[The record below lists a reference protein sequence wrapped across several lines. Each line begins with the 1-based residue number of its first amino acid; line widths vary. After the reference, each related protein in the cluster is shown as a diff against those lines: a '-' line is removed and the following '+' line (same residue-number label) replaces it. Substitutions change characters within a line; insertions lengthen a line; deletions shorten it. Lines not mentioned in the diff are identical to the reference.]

1 MTGDSDNII
10 GLDPTFQRPD
20 AERARRRARRRH
32 SLDGAVV
39 GLISNGKGQA
49 TLLLEGLYDELAK
62 IANPADRVLI
72 QKESVFAPPSEQ
84 DWSLI
89 TSRATVGVTAFGG

>member
-1 MTGDSDNII
+1 MT
-10 GLDPTFQRPD
+10 
-20 AERARRRARRRH
+20 
-32 SLDGAVV
+32 SLDGAIV

-49 TLLLEGLYDELAK
+49 TLFLETLYDELAK
-62 IANPADRVLI
+62 IADIDDTVLVE
-72 QKESVFAPPSEQ
+72 KEAVFAVPSQQ

>member
-1 MTGDSDNII
+1 VTNDSGKVI
-10 GLDPTFQRPD
+10 GLDPTFQRRD
-20 AERARRRARRRH
+20 AENTRRRARRTK

-62 IANPADRVLI
+62 IANTAGRVLI

>member
-1 MTGDSDNII
+1 VTSDSGKIL

-20 AERARRRARRRH
+20 AESTRRPARRPI

-49 TLLLEGLYDELAK
+49 TLLLEGLYDELANM
-62 IANPADRVLI
+62 ANTADRVLI

-84 DWSLI
+84 DWGLI